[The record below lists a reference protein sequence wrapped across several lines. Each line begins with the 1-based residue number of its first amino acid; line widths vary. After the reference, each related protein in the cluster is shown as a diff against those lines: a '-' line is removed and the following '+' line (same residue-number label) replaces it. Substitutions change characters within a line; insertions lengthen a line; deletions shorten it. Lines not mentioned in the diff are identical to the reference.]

1 MSPPQAACGYHG
13 RMSVAEA
20 AVSCPVPPAAGGWV
34 ELRCEVLWGRLPV
47 PGTLG
52 HVNVWLLPEPGGW
65 WLVDSGLPL
74 PAVESAWSELAQALD
89 LRRRLRGIIVTH
101 HHPDHIG
108 MAAQLAAEYD
118 VPVRCSQATYQAAAT
133 ALRPEPA
140 TALAAFDEWAA
151 VHGVPADRELRELL
165 TGALYA
171 RMISGLPAPAPFLN
185 HGEDLPLAAPWR
197 ISLHEGHAPGHACL
211 YNTVDDLLISG
222 DQVLPSISPN
232 ISLHPGGHHD
242 DPLGQYLASL
252 RELRGIPDTAMVLPA
267 HGRPFQGLHSRLDQ
281 LTAEHAARLR
291 AIETALVTPRA
302 LDEVVALLFRVRLSD
317 TLNRMLAIGET
328 LAHLRHLE
336 VAGRVRR
343 RGRGPALRWVSQE

>member
-1 MSPPQAACGYHG
+1 
-13 RMSVAEA
+13 MSVAEA
-20 AVSCPVPPAAGGWV
+20 ALSGPVPPATGGWV
-34 ELRCEVLWGRLPV
+34 ELKGDVLWGRLPV
-47 PGTLG
+47 PGMLG

-65 WLVDSGLPL
+65 WLVDSGLPQ
-74 PAVESAWSELAQALD
+74 PAVELAWAGLAEAID
-89 LRRRLRGIIVTH
+89 LRSRLRGIVVTH

-108 MAAQLAAEYD
+108 MAARLAAEYD
-118 VPVRCSQATYQAAAT
+118 VPVRCSQATYQAAES

-140 TALAAFDEWAA
+140 AALAAFEDWAA
-151 VHGVPADRELRELL
+151 AHGVPADQELRELL

-171 RMISGLPAPAPFLN
+171 RMISGLPVPAPFLN
-185 HGEDLPLAAPWR
+185 QGEDLPLSAPWR
-197 ISLHEGHAPGHACL
+197 ISLHEGHAPGHVCL
-211 YNTVDDLLISG
+211 YNAVDDLLISG

-232 ISLHPGGHHD
+232 ISLHPGGRDD

-267 HGRPFQGLHSRLDQ
+267 HGRPFNHLHSRLDQ
-281 LTAEHAARLR
+281 LAAEHATRLR
-291 AIETALVTPRA
+291 AIEAALVTPRA

-317 TLNRMLAIGET
+317 IFNRMLAIGET

-343 RGRGPALRWVSQE
+343 QGRGPALRWVGQE

>member
-1 MSPPQAACGYHG
+1 MSSPSAASGYHEQ
-13 RMSVAEA
+13 MSVTEA
-20 AVSCPVPPAAGGWV
+20 AVSGPVPPAVGGWV
-34 ELRCEVLWGRLPV
+34 ELKGEVLWGRLPV
-47 PGTLG
+47 PGMLG

-65 WLVDSGLPL
+65 WPVDSGMPL
-74 PAVESAWSELAQALD
+74 PAVESAWTELAQAID

-118 VPVRCSQATYQAAAT
+118 VSVRCSQATYQAAEA

-140 TALAAFDEWAA
+140 AALAAFEEWAA
-151 VHGVPADRELRELL
+151 AHGVPADRELRELL
-165 TGALYA
+165 TGALYR
-171 RMISGLPAPAPFLN
+171 RMISGLPALAPFLN
-185 HGEDLPLAAPWR
+185 QGEDLPLTAPWR

-211 YNTVDDLLISG
+211 YNAVDDLLVSG
-222 DQVLPSISPN
+222 DQVLPTISPN
-232 ISLHPGGHHD
+232 ISLHPGGTSD

-252 RELRGIPDTAMVLPA
+252 RELRRIPDTAMVLPA
-267 HGRPFQGLHSRLDQ
+267 HGRPGRGLHARLDA
-281 LTAEHAARLR
+281 LAAEHAARLR
-291 AIETALVTPRA
+291 AIEAALVTPRA

-317 TLNRMLAIGET
+317 IFNRMLAIGET

-343 RGRGPALRWVSQE
+343 QGRGPALRWVGQE